1 MEKFQF
7 PLKVFISYSHC
18 DKEMKEELMKH
29 LNSLIRQKYI
39 QVWQDGEMPLGSD
52 INETIFRKMMEC
64 DIALLLLSADYVN
77 SDYCYSVEMET
88 LMSLRDTGKIVI
100 PILLREVDLKGTPFE
115 NIKSLP
121 EDRKAVNSF
130 SDRDVAMKSIA
141 SGIRSVVESAYQ
153 GAVPGMKGVS
163 KKNPTMREVSS
174 PSHVNYGFEFHGN
187 EINGCFFE
195 NRR

>member
-39 QVWQDGEMPLGSD
+39 QVWHDGMMLPGSIID
-52 INETIFRKMMEC
+52 EVIFQKMMEC
-64 DIALLLLSADYVN
+64 DMALLLLSADYVN
-77 SDYCYSVEMET
+77 SDYCYCKEMET
-88 LMSLRDTGKIVI
+88 FMSLRDTGKIVI
-100 PILLREVDLKGTPFE
+100 PVLLREVDLKGTPFE
-115 NIKSLP
+115 NLKSLP
-121 EDRKAVNSF
+121 EDRKAVSSF
-130 SDRDVAMKSIA
+130 SDQDAAMKSIA

-174 PSHVNYGFEFHGN
+174 PSHVNYGFEFYGN
-187 EINGCFFE
+187 EISGSFFE
-195 NRR
+195 NKG